1 MAIYISEGLYLSGE
15 LSGTDT
21 DPNNPRIGYQNL
33 LESGSIIA
41 DFEISDYPAT
51 NIQNPSTGEYWVS
64 SNSVDTQYLT
74 MQITPAKVNYFAI
87 AGQDLDGATLKV
99 QRRDDPGDA
108 WSDVVLPVITA
119 NNEAIMWLFESVV
132 TSAFWRLEII
142 PNSSVPPRIAVI
154 YIGEYLTLQRKVY
167 VGHRPSNYAVNST
180 VTTNMSEKGQYMG
193 RAVIAQDQDFSLT
206 QINISPVFYRSY
218 INNLRIHAI
227 TRPFFCAW
235 RPAQYPDEVAFAWST
250 KQEGILWENTSPNG
264 FGKFDI
270 IGKALAPLV

>member
-1 MAIYISEGLYLSGE
+1 MAIYITQGLWLSGG
-15 LSGTDT
+15 LSAGGFN
-21 DPNNPRIGYQNL
+21 PNSPRIGYQNL

-41 DFEISDYPAT
+41 DFELSDYPAT

-87 AGQDLDGATLKV
+87 AGQDLDGATLKL

-154 YIGEYLTLQRKVY
+154 YIGEYLTLQRNRY
-167 VGHRPSNYAVNST
+167 VGHTPSNYAVNSYT
-180 VTTNMSEKGQYMG
+180 TTNMNEKGSYMG
-193 RAVIAQDQDFSLT
+193 CVVTSQDQDFMID
-206 QINISPVFYRSY
+206 QDNVSPSFYRSY
-218 INNLRIHAI
+218 VEPLRKHYI
-227 TRPFFCAW
+227 TRPI
-235 RPAQYPDEVAFAWST
+235 FALGGLRS
-250 KQEGILWENTSPNG
+250 ILM
-264 FGKFDI
+264 K
-270 IGKALAPLV
+270 